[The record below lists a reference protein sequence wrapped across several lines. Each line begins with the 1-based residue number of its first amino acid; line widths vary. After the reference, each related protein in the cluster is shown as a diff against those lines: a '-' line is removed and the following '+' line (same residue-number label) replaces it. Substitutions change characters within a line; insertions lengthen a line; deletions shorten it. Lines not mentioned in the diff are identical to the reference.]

1 MKEISKQ
8 DLLRKAKF
16 RGVLGAVI
24 LLGIGVSGTVGVSD
38 IDEDAVAIFRV
49 LALLAT
55 LAIFYDC
62 FVCLEK
68 ALGVRFVKT
77 YRLIESIP
85 IVAILCY
92 CAMVVALKEGAMLG
106 LLYTLLYVLSTCAA
120 VIIWGVLNCRL
131 ATLSGVDLFK
141 IYGIVVSVAWLCEAV
156 SGALAK
162 IGVILALPYLIAAS
176 LVTAFSGILLI
187 IAWIKFNPAR
197 LCGAENSSELDGAK
211 LGADGEKPSIYS
223 KLAAFKKSD
232 ADDAKKP
239 ASKARAD
246 TAKMPASKVS
256 ADDTT
261 AAKRPG
267 NPGFKF

>member
-1 MKEISKQ
+1 MI
-8 DLLRKAKF
+8 
-16 RGVLGAVI
+16 
-24 LLGIGVSGTVGVSD
+24 
-38 IDEDAVAIFRV
+38 
-49 LALLAT
+49 
-55 LAIFYDC
+55 
-62 FVCLEK
+62 
-68 ALGVRFVKT
+68 
-77 YRLIESIP
+77 
-85 IVAILCY
+85 
-92 CAMVVALKEGAMLG
+92 VALKEGAMLD

-141 IYGIVVSVAWLCEAV
+141 IYGIVVSVTWPCEAV

-239 ASKARAD
+239 ASKASAD
-246 TAKMPASKVS
+246 TANMPASKAS

-261 AAKRPG
+261 AARRPG

>member
-24 LLGIGVSGTVGVSD
+24 LLGIGISGTVGVSD

-92 CAMVVALKEGAMLG
+92 CAMIVALKEGAMLG

-141 IYGIVVSVAWLCEAV
+141 IYGIVVSVAWPCEAV
-156 SGALAK
+156 LGALAK
-162 IGVILALPYLIAAS
+162 
-176 LVTAFSGILLI
+176 
-187 IAWIKFNPAR
+187 
-197 LCGAENSSELDGAK
+197 
-211 LGADGEKPSIYS
+211 
-223 KLAAFKKSD
+223 
-232 ADDAKKP
+232 
-239 ASKARAD
+239 
-246 TAKMPASKVS
+246 
-256 ADDTT
+256 
-261 AAKRPG
+261 
-267 NPGFKF
+267 

>member
-1 MKEISKQ
+1 
-8 DLLRKAKF
+8 
-16 RGVLGAVI
+16 
-24 LLGIGVSGTVGVSD
+24 
-38 IDEDAVAIFRV
+38 
-49 LALLAT
+49 
-55 LAIFYDC
+55 
-62 FVCLEK
+62 
-68 ALGVRFVKT
+68 
-77 YRLIESIP
+77 
-85 IVAILCY
+85 
-92 CAMVVALKEGAMLG
+92 MLG

-141 IYGIVVSVAWLCEAV
+141 IYGIVVSVAWPCEAV
-156 SGALAK
+156 LGALAK

-232 ADDAKKP
+232 ADDAKKT
-239 ASKARAD
+239 ASKA
-246 TAKMPASKVS
+246 S

-261 AAKRPG
+261 AARRPG